1 MLSLHVV
8 TSAVTDRLTGCTKY
22 NIYFFQINL
31 FQKKTVI
38 VGRRQISTITGLKEN
53 SDISDFTCSQLDQF
67 VQNQVNLAIFNQCYL
82 ANVMVLILKVLHCK
96 YLEDMKKNHK
106 V

>member
-1 MLSLHVV
+1 M
-8 TSAVTDRLTGCTKY
+8 
-22 NIYFFQINL
+22 
-31 FQKKTVI
+31 I

-82 ANVMVLILKVLHCK
+82 ANVMVLDGGTHQGDDLRPEAWARPRVGLR
-96 YLEDMKKNHK
+96 LA
-106 V
+106 